1 MREQED
7 TEVNETYLWE
17 ETNKL
22 LELRERLLELSV
34 QFHKSAKVFSE
45 KMNRGTSAFES
56 LTENEVSSTNR
67 GYELIEQHHKLKKGL
82 FNKFVVFFKILR

>member
-1 MREQED
+1 MQSKINLITQSVRDQED

-22 LELRERLLELSV
+22 LELRERLLEQSV

-45 KMNRGTSAFES
+45 KLNQGTSAFER

-67 GYELIEQHHKLKKGL
+67 GYELIEQHQKIKKGL
-82 FNKFVVFFKILR
+82 T